1 MNVRAATEAEYWDS
15 KEQDVWQRCLK
26 RLSVELGSEDYN
38 AWIRPLQASYD
49 NGGLVLYAPNR
60 YVKDEVQRLY
70 ADRLQELVGDYDD
83 SGHVR
88 QVAFV
93 VGSRDQPPGQPLRAG
108 PRSPTHQEA
117 NGNDSPRGRQD
128 TRRNLDPAFVFST
141 FMQGKSNEL
150 AKAAACQVAA
160 NCALR
165 VGDQDAPTYNPLL
178 LYGGVGLGKTHL
190 MHAIGNEVLAK
201 APATKVAYLPSEQ
214 FGNDIVRG
222 IRTHTIQDVTDRYR
236 SLDVLLIDDIQF
248 FADKAG
254 FQEEFFHVFNAVLQ
268 RGKQMVLTS
277 DRYPREIN
285 GLESRLKSRFVGG
298 LTVEVDLP
306 ELETRVAILQNKG
319 EAEGVEIPMDVALYI
334 AKRIRSNVRELKGA
348 LQRVVA
354 SARFTQSEVTVDL
367 VRRSLHTLFAIQ
379 NRKVT
384 VDHIQKV
391 VAEYYKIK
399 QSDMMSKCRGR
410 GVARPRQ
417 IAMCLAKAFT
427 AHSLPDIGDRFGGR
441 DHTTVLYAC
450 RKVAELREQ
459 NPDIAEDYRNLS
471 RLLNQD

>member
-1 MNVRAATEAEYWDS
+1 MQDEAGHWES
-15 KEQDVWQRCLK
+15 REEDVWQRCSE

-38 AWIRPLQASYD
+38 AWIRPLQASYE
-49 NGGLVLYAPNR
+49 NGGLVLFAPNR
-60 YVKDEVQRLY
+60 YVKEEVERRYVARL
-70 ADRLQELVGDYDD
+70 RELVRAYDD
-83 SGHVR
+83 GRVGE
-88 QVAFV
+88 VGV
-93 VGSRDQPPGQPLRAG
+93 MVGSRAQSPGLPLRAG
-108 PRSPTHQEA
+108 PRPSIPQSASEHADEDERQ
-117 NGNDSPRGRQD
+117 NDQP
-128 TRRNLDPAFVFST
+128 NLDPTFLFET

-165 VGDQDAPTYNPLL
+165 TSDNSAPTYNPLL

-190 MHAIGNEVLAK
+190 MHALGNEVLAK
-201 APATKVAYLPSEQ
+201 APTTKVVYLPSEQ

-222 IRTHTIQDVTDRYR
+222 IRTHTIQEVTERYR
-236 SLDVLLIDDIQF
+236 SVDVLLIDDIQF

-306 ELETRVAILQNKG
+306 ELETRIAILQNKG
-319 EAEGVEIPMDVALYI
+319 EAEGVEISMDIALYI
-334 AKRIRSNVRELKGA
+334 AERIRSNVRELKGA
-348 LQRVVA
+348 LQRVLA
-354 SARFTQSEVTVDL
+354 SARFTGSTVTLEL
-367 VRRSLHTLFAIQ
+367 VRRSLHGLFAIQ
-379 NRKVT
+379 NRQIT
-384 VDHIQKV
+384 VDHIQKT

-399 QSDMMSKCRGR
+399 HSDMLSKCRGR
-410 GVARPRQ
+410 SIARPRQ
-417 IAMCLAKAFT
+417 VAMCLAKELT
-427 AHSLPDIGDRFGGR
+427 THSLPDIGDRFGGR
-441 DHTTVLYAC
+441 DHTTVLYAYKKIC
-450 RKVAELREQ
+450 QLREQ
-459 NPDIAEDYRNLS
+459 DPDIAEDHRNLT